1 MTLVT
6 FNANQSYM
14 QLTSCI
20 SFIVLLLASLSSC
33 NTHYYTGAQ
42 SDHFDGTR
50 FYYQTNKT
58 PVKNAFSILK
68 WRFTRE
74 NISAPDNVPIQFS
87 QANLPERIANRVS
100 VTYIYHASF
109 VIQTQNINIITDP
122 IYSQRASPVSFAGPK
137 RLIPPAVAFEHLPP
151 IDYILISHN
160 HYDHLDIP
168 TIKRLN
174 QKFSPKLIAG
184 LGICNY
190 LNHSQDI
197 NIKCIAL
204 DWQQELLDNS
214 GVKFTF
220 LPAKHW
226 SARGLFDRNTTLW
239 GAFAISTNAGHIYF
253 AGDSAYSPHF
263 KQAGQQ
269 FGSFMLSLIPIGA
282 YAPRWFMQE
291 SHVNPQEAV
300 QAHLDLN
307 SQLSIGMHYGSFD
320 VSDEAYQQPLI
331 DLELAKRKYK
341 VDNFITLE
349 FGQDMQL

>member
-109 VIQTQNINIITDP
+109 VIQTQNIW
-122 IYSQRASPVSFAGPK
+122 A
-137 RLIPPAVAFEHLPP
+137 
-151 IDYILISHN
+151 
-160 HYDHLDIP
+160 
-168 TIKRLN
+168 LN
-174 QKFSPKLIAG
+174 
-184 LGICNY
+184 
-190 LNHSQDI
+190 
-197 NIKCIAL
+197 AL
-204 DWQQELLDNS
+204 V
-214 GVKFTF
+214 VK
-220 LPAKHW
+220 W
-226 SARGLFDRNTTLW
+226 
-239 GAFAISTNAGHIYF
+239 
-253 AGDSAYSPHF
+253 F
-263 KQAGQQ
+263 KQAQS
-269 FGSFMLSLIPIGA
+269 SFVK
-282 YAPRWFMQE
+282 E
-291 SHVNPQEAV
+291 EHE
-300 QAHLDLN
+300 
-307 SQLSIGMHYGSFD
+307 
-320 VSDEAYQQPLI
+320 
-331 DLELAKRKYK
+331 
-341 VDNFITLE
+341 FI
-349 FGQDMQL
+349 QVKM